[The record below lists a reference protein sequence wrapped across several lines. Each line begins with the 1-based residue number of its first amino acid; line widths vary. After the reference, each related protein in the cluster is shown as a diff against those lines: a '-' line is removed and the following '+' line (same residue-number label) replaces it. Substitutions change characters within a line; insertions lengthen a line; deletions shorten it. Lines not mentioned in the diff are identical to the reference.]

1 MKLQTIGS
9 GIGMAAIL
17 LAAGMALA
25 PASHAQYGSQ
35 QQQQQPPP
43 TLQPPPQQQK
53 PGKAA
58 PQQEKPA
65 APKIDPQEEAAYKA
79 FTDTNPSDADKEVQ
93 LGEDFLQKYPTSKYD
108 EAVNS
113 RLTQAYFNKQQF
125 DKMYA
130 SSDKALALNPDDVTV
145 LVLVGWVIP
154 HNYDP
159 NDINSEHRLAQAEQ
173 YEEHAISVL
182 GTMIKPTSMT
192 DDQFSKAKNAALS
205 QAHSGLGLVDFRKQD
220 FANSI
225 NELQQSEQLAET
237 PDPTDFY
244 VMGIELNQLKKY
256 SEAVDAFNKCAQIPG
271 ALADRCK
278 QSAAQAKKLA
288 ATEPTPPKP

>member
-1 MKLQTIGS
+1 
-9 GIGMAAIL
+9 
-17 LAAGMALA
+17 
-25 PASHAQYGSQ
+25 
-35 QQQQQPPP
+35 
-43 TLQPPPQQQK
+43 
-53 PGKAA
+53 
-58 PQQEKPA
+58 
-65 APKIDPQEEAAYKA
+65 PKVDPQEEAAYKA
-79 FTDTNPSDADKEVQ
+79 FTDTNPSDADKEIQ
-93 LGEDFLQKYPTSKYD
+93 LGEDFLQKYPTSKYA

-130 SSDKALALNPDDVTV
+130 SSEKALALNPDDVTV

-182 GTMIKPTSMT
+182 GTMTKPASMT

-225 NELQQSEQLAET
+225 NELRQSEQLADT

-256 SEAVDAFNKCAQIPG
+256 PEAVDAFNKCAQIPG

-278 QSAAQAKKLA
+278 QSAAQTKKLA
-288 ATEPTPPKP
+288 ATELTPPKP